1 MDTNN
6 IVQTHYQSVKLAI
19 ALRTARS
26 VVGWSQDELSKLSGI
41 PKITIARF
49 ETLEGNLKA
58 EQLMKLLDL
67 YGSMGA
73 KLELSGGDGFT
84 LTVEGKMINL
94 AGERLGAADAVDL
107 PLVRRAH
114 GGQQHGVQRLA
125 VGRQVAGED

>member
-26 VVGWSQDELSKLSGI
+26 VVGWSQDELSRLSGI

-58 EQLMKLLDL
+58 EQLMNLLDL
-67 YGSMGA
+67 YGSVGA
-73 KLELSGGDGFT
+73 NLELSEGDGLT

-94 AGERLGAADAVDL
+94 AGERLADNSN
-107 PLVRRAH
+107 RRAERKK
-114 GGQQHGVQRLA
+114 G
-125 VGRQVAGED
+125 

>member
-94 AGERLGAADAVDL
+94 AGERLGNNSN
-107 PLVRRAH
+107 RRADRKK
-114 GGQQHGVQRLA
+114 GQGVF
-125 VGRQVAGED
+125 

>member
-1 MDTNN
+1 MLDTNS
-6 IVQTHYQSVKLAI
+6 IIQTRYQSVKLAV

-94 AGERLGAADAVDL
+94 AGERLGNNSS
-107 PLVRRAH
+107 RRADRKK
-114 GGQQHGVQRLA
+114 GQGVF
-125 VGRQVAGED
+125 

>member
-1 MDTNN
+1 MAETSSLL
-6 IVQTHYQSVKLAI
+6 QTPYQLVKLAV

-49 ETLEGNLKA
+49 ETLDGNLKA

-84 LTVEGKMINL
+84 LTVEGRMINL
-94 AGERLGAADAVDL
+94 AGERLGDNSN
-107 PLVRRAH
+107 RRAD
-114 GGQQHGVQRLA
+114 RKK
-125 VGRQVAGED
+125 GREVF

>member
-1 MDTNN
+1 MLDTNS
-6 IVQTHYQSVKLAI
+6 IIQTRYQSVKLAV

-58 EQLMKLLDL
+58 KQLMNLLDL

-94 AGERLGAADAVDL
+94 AGERLADNSN
-107 PLVRRAH
+107 RRADRKK
-114 GGQQHGVQRLA
+114 GQGVF
-125 VGRQVAGED
+125 

>member
-1 MDTNN
+1 MLDTNS
-6 IVQTHYQSVKLAI
+6 IIQTQYQSVKLAV

-94 AGERLGAADAVDL
+94 AGERLGNNSN
-107 PLVRRAH
+107 RRADRKK
-114 GGQQHGVQRLA
+114 GQGVF
-125 VGRQVAGED
+125 

>member
-6 IVQTHYQSVKLAI
+6 IIQTHYQSVKLAV

-84 LTVEGKMINL
+84 LTVEGRMINL
-94 AGERLGAADAVDL
+94 AGERLGDNSN
-107 PLVRRAH
+107 RRAD
-114 GGQQHGVQRLA
+114 RKK
-125 VGRQVAGED
+125 GREVF

>member
-6 IVQTHYQSVKLAI
+6 IIQTHYQSVKLAV

-49 ETLEGNLKA
+49 ETLEGDLKA

-73 KLELSGGDGFT
+73 KLELSEGDGFS
-84 LTVEGKMINL
+84 LTVEGRMINL
-94 AGERLGAADAVDL
+94 AGERLGDNSK
-107 PLVRRAH
+107 RRADRKK
-114 GGQQHGVQRLA
+114 GRGVF
-125 VGRQVAGED
+125 

>member
-1 MDTNN
+1 MDTNT
-6 IVQTHYQSVKLAI
+6 ILQIHYQSVKLAV

-49 ETLEGNLKA
+49 ETLEGDLKA

-67 YGSMGA
+67 YASMGA
-73 KLELSGGDGFT
+73 KLELSEGDGFT

-94 AGERLGAADAVDL
+94 AGERLGDNSK
-107 PLVRRAH
+107 RRAD
-114 GGQQHGVQRLA
+114 RKR
-125 VGRQVAGED
+125 GRGIF

>member
-1 MDTNN
+1 MPREDRYIKHMLDTNS
-6 IVQTHYQSVKLAI
+6 IIQTRYQSVKLAV

-94 AGERLGAADAVDL
+94 AGERLGNNSN
-107 PLVRRAH
+107 RRADRKK
-114 GGQQHGVQRLA
+114 GQGVF
-125 VGRQVAGED
+125 

>member
-1 MDTNN
+1 MLDTNS
-6 IVQTHYQSVKLAI
+6 IIQTRYQSVKLAV

-94 AGERLGAADAVDL
+94 AGERLGNKSS
-107 PLVRRAH
+107 RRADRKK
-114 GGQQHGVQRLA
+114 GQGVF
-125 VGRQVAGED
+125 

>member
-1 MDTNN
+1 MLDTNS
-6 IVQTHYQSVKLAI
+6 IIQTRYQSVKLAV

-94 AGERLGAADAVDL
+94 AGERLGNNSD
-107 PLVRRAH
+107 RRADRKK
-114 GGQQHGVQRLA
+114 GQGVF
-125 VGRQVAGED
+125 

>member
-1 MDTNN
+1 L
-6 IVQTHYQSVKLAI
+6 VKLAV
-19 ALRTARS
+19 AMRSARS

-73 KLELSGGDGFT
+73 NLELSEGDGLT
-84 LTVEGKMINL
+84 LTVEGKMTNL
-94 AGERLGAADAVDL
+94 AVERLADNSN
-107 PLVRRAH
+107 RRAE
-114 GGQQHGVQRLA
+114 RKK
-125 VGRQVAGED
+125 GRGIF

>member
-1 MDTNN
+1 MLDTNS
-6 IVQTHYQSVKLAI
+6 IIQTRYQSVKLAV
-19 ALRTARS
+19 AMRTARS
-26 VVGWSQDELSKLSGI
+26 VVGWSQDELSRLSGI

-49 ETLEGNLKA
+49 ETLDGNLKA

-94 AGERLGAADAVDL
+94 AGERLGNNSN
-107 PLVRRAH
+107 RRADRKK
-114 GGQQHGVQRLA
+114 GQGVF
-125 VGRQVAGED
+125 

>member
-1 MDTNN
+1 MLDTNS
-6 IVQTHYQSVKLAI
+6 IIQTRYQSVKLAV

-94 AGERLGAADAVDL
+94 AGERLGNNSN
-107 PLVRRAH
+107 RRADRKK
-114 GGQQHGVQRLA
+114 GQGVF
-125 VGRQVAGED
+125 